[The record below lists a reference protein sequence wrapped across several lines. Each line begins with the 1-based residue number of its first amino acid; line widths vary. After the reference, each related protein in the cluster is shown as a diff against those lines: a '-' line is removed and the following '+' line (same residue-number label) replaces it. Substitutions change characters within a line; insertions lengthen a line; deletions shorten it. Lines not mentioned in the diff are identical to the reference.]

1 METFAPKDEEKDLEA
16 INALASGNTED
27 FEKAGGKF
35 VTNLDRIR
43 NALAS
48 GNTEEFEKAGGKFV
62 TNFERIRAET
72 SEYFKS
78 LAFLPGREDLKKAYA
93 TAYKKL
99 LDGDPTN
106 AIEILNED
114 YSYLLGMENEGT
126 DNEKE
131 LKKILRMLN
140 YLKHDFKKHQV

>member
-78 LAFLPGREDLKKAYA
+78 LAFLPGSGK
-93 TAYKKL
+93 
-99 LDGDPTN
+99 
-106 AIEILNED
+106 
-114 YSYLLGMENEGT
+114 
-126 DNEKE
+126 
-131 LKKILRMLN
+131 
-140 YLKHDFKKHQV
+140 FKKKKKNQHQKKKNIFFLPLIIINK